1 MPRTTGKRKVS
12 ISGEWRILHTTIYA
26 SIHLSHKQ
34 TAIAQMISLQRRQRG
49 PLEKRPPN
57 ELKHDQARTQ
67 AACKETE
74 CNALPCFFNSHGFNK
89 TTAGE
94 ELAPDLA
101 PVLPWV
107 ATPHTGWSSHAPP
120 NPPELMTRALD
131 DLQGIIDTYEKMSTQ
146 ANNIKKPSWMRWEQ
160 DGKELSELNEHAMG
174 FAAQTVNS
182 TIMPGCHGYTTQP
195 PANAGDIERVAWELI
210 EPGRSKKSEETWGT
224 AAQEQPVCNPSPSP
238 KPFISTL
245 QRSFIAVVLLADI
258 CRVFSPTAKMGA
270 LKYVEELQKKKQSD
284 VVRFLARVRCW
295 ELRQLTVIH
304 RASRPTRLDKARRLG
319 YKAKQGYV
327 IYRVRVRRGGRKRPV
342 PKGATYGTLPSASE
356 SRR

>member
-1 MPRTTGKRKVS
+1 MFIFRRSGEKVSASNKRKTGVNDAK
-12 ISGEWRILHTTIYA
+12 RQVQ
-26 SIHLSHKQ
+26 KQ
-34 TAIAQMISLQRRQRG
+34 GDDLVDFIDGRLMS
-49 PLEKRPPN
+49 RP
-57 ELKHDQARTQ
+57 
-67 AACKETE
+67 
-74 CNALPCFFNSHGFNK
+74 HGFNK

-224 AAQEQPVCNPSPSP
+224 AAQEQVKCFTGVLRLLPP
-238 KPFISTL
+238 KN
-245 QRSFIAVVLLADI
+245 
-258 CRVFSPTAKMGA
+258 
-270 LKYVEELQKKKQSD
+270 
-284 VVRFLARVRCW
+284 
-295 ELRQLTVIH
+295 
-304 RASRPTRLDKARRLG
+304 
-319 YKAKQGYV
+319 
-327 IYRVRVRRGGRKRPV
+327 
-342 PKGATYGTLPSASE
+342 
-356 SRR
+356 